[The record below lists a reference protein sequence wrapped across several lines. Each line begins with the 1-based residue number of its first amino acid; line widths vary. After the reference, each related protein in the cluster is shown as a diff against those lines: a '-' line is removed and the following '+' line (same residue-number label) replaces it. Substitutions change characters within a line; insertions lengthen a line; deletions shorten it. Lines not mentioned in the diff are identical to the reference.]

1 MRILLVEDE
10 PAVREE
16 LCELFELRGF
26 AVRAVGDVRN
36 AVRAL
41 QEGWWPCA
49 LLTDFNLPDGSGLDL
64 IRTIRHSLNLGP
76 EVAPALLM
84 TGHTDL
90 TEQVRLALAQEQ
102 VAMLTKPLDPTALL
116 QMLSPAPFGTSP

>member
-16 LCELFELRGF
+16 LCEFLELRGF
-26 AVRAVGDVRN
+26 AVCAVGDVKN
-36 AVRAL
+36 AVQAL
-41 QEGWWPCA
+41 QEGWRPCA

-64 IRTIRHSLNLGP
+64 IRTIRHSLKFGP

-102 VAMLTKPLDPTALL
+102 VAMLTKPLDPAALL
-116 QMLSPAPFGTSP
+116 QMLWPATVRTSR

>member
-16 LCELFELRGF
+16 LCEFLELRGF
-26 AVRAVGDVRN
+26 TVCAVGDVAN
-36 AVRAL
+36 ALRVLR
-41 QEGWWPCA
+41 EGRLPCA

-64 IRTIRHSLNLGP
+64 IRTIRHTLDLGA
-76 EVAPALLM
+76 EVTPALLM

-90 TEQVRLALAQEQ
+90 TEQVRLALAQEG
-102 VAMLTKPLDPTALL
+102 VTMLTKPLDPTALL
-116 QMLSPAPFGTSP
+116 SLLGPSRAGAAE